1 MIEYFRGFCGLKLQ
15 HSPLRYSMRHAFQT
29 QPDFQITPIEKIRL
43 PLQSRDELPPILA
56 GLQWLW
62 MHRTLK
68 AEIFTLL
75 EAGILAGKQA
85 TGRTGMDFWQIL
97 VLGVV
102 RLGLDADW
110 DRLEDL
116 ANHHTLIRQML
127 GVPAMPWGEDAK
139 VFGHQTLRDNVA
151 LLDDELLQQINA
163 RIAAAGR
170 EVFAKKGGA
179 PIAALKVKVDTY
191 VLETDVH
198 FPTDLNLLWDAGRK
212 CVDLI
217 VKYRDRLGYALPGW
231 RKAKQWR
238 RQLKAGE
245 RIASQV
251 VYRGGPNKEAR
262 VKRAVRDYLAVGRA
276 LSARVQTSLL
286 GLCEQPVDAADW
298 EALAYF
304 HRMLD
309 KHLDLVQ
316 RRLLKEETIA
326 AHEKVF
332 SLFEPHTE
340 WIQKGKQRPN
350 VELGHRLLIAT
361 DQHQLI
367 QDYDVP
373 VGGADVD
380 QSLPVADR
388 LLGRYG
394 PDSLTSLSFDKGF
407 TRAQDRELLSL
418 YVPTVVM
425 PKRGKKNAAETQ
437 RESEKKFVALR
448 QQHSAVESEINSLEH
463 HGLNRCPDVGLHGY
477 LRYVG
482 YGVMS
487 YNLHVIGRE
496 LLAREWA
503 RPATARRAA

>member
-1 MIEYFRGFCGLKLQ
+1 
-15 HSPLRYSMRHAFQT
+15 MRHHFPT
-29 QPDFQITPIEKIRL
+29 QPDLQIVPIEKIRL
-43 PLQSRDELPPILA
+43 PLKSRDELPPILA

-62 MHRTLK
+62 MHPTLR
-68 AEIFTLL
+68 AEILGLL
-75 EAGILAGKQA
+75 EAAVLAGKEA
-85 TGRTGMDFWQIL
+85 TGRTGMDLWQIL

-116 ANHHTLIRQML
+116 ANHHLLVRQML
-127 GVPAMPWGEDAK
+127 GVPATPWGADART
-139 VFGHQTLRDNVA
+139 FARQTLRDNVA
-151 LLDDELLQQINA
+151 LLDDALLREINA

-179 PIAALKVKVDTY
+179 PVEALAIKVDSY

-217 VKYRDRLGYALPGW
+217 EKYRHQFGYALPGW
-231 RKAKQWR
+231 RKAKDWR
-238 RQLKAGE
+238 RRFKTLE
-245 RIASQV
+245 RITSKA
-251 VYRGGPNKEAR
+251 VYGGGAKKEKR
-262 VKRAVRDYLAVGRA
+262 VRRAVREYLAVGRELGA
-276 LSARVQTSLL
+276 KVGASLL
-286 GLCEQPVDAADW
+286 LLCDQAVEVAHW

-304 HRMLD
+304 HAMLE
-309 KHLDLVQ
+309 KHLGLVE
-316 RRLLKEETIA
+316 RRLLKEETIPA
-326 AHEKVF
+326 AEKVF

-380 QSLPVADR
+380 QSVPVTDR
-388 LLGRYG
+388 LLSRHGAG
-394 PDSLTSLSFDKGF
+394 SIASLSFDKGF
-407 TRAQDRELLSL
+407 TCAEDRELLGL

-425 PKRGKKNAAETQ
+425 PKRGKKTAAEAA
-437 RESEKKFVALR
+437 RESEKRFVALR
-448 QQHSAVESEINSLEH
+448 RQHSAVESDINSLEH
-463 HGLNRCPDVGLHGY
+463 HGLNRCLDVGLEGY
-477 LRYVG
+477 RRYVG
-482 YGVMS
+482 YGVLS
-487 YNLHVIGRE
+487 YNLHVIGRK
-496 LLAREWA
+496 LLARA
-503 RPATARRAA
+503 RARSEAVRAAA

>member
-1 MIEYFRGFCGLKLQ
+1 
-15 HSPLRYSMRHAFQT
+15 MRHRFPA
-29 QPDFQITPIEKIRL
+29 QPDFQIVPIEKIRL
-43 PLQSRDELPPILA
+43 PLKSRDELPPILA

-62 MHRTLK
+62 THPTLRT
-68 AEIFTLL
+68 EILALL
-75 EAGILAGKQA
+75 EATVLAGKQA
-85 TGRTGMDFWQIL
+85 TGRTGMDLWQIL

-116 ANHHTLIRQML
+116 ANHHLLVRQML
-127 GVPAMPWGEDAK
+127 GVPATPWGADAK
-139 VFGHQTLRDNVA
+139 VFARQTLRDNVA
-151 LLDDELLQQINA
+151 LVDDAVLREINA

-179 PIAALKVKVDTY
+179 PLAALEVKVDTY

-231 RKAKQWR
+231 RKAKEWR
-238 RQLKAGE
+238 RQLKRCE
-245 RIASQV
+245 RSTSQI

-262 VKRAVRDYLAVGRA
+262 VKRAVRDYLAVGRD
-276 LSARVQTSLL
+276 LSAKVHASLL
-286 GLCEQPVDAADW
+286 DLCNQPVDAAHW

-304 HRMLD
+304 YRMLA

-316 RRLLKEETIA
+316 RRLLNEETIP

-373 VGGADVD
+373 VGEADVD
-380 QSLPVADR
+380 QSIPVADR

-394 PDSLTSLSFDKGF
+394 QGSLASLSFDKGF
-407 TRAQDRELLSL
+407 TRTEDRELLSL

-425 PKRGKKNAAETQ
+425 PKRGKKNAAELE
-437 RESEKKFVALR
+437 RENAKRFVALR

-463 HGLNRCPDVGLHGY
+463 HGLNRCLDVGLPGY

-487 YNLHVIGRE
+487 YNLHMIGRE
-496 LLAREWA
+496 LLARQRAWTE
-503 RPATARRAA
+503 TVRAAA